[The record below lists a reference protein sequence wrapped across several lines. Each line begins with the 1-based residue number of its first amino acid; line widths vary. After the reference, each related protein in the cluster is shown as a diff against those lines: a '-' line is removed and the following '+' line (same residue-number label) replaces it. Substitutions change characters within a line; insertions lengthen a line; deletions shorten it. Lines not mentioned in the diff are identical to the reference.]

1 MISANRPI
9 INLDL
14 DLLRTFVAV
23 ADLNTFAA
31 AAAAV
36 CRTQSAVSQQ
46 MQRLEQLVGKELFA
60 RHGRNK
66 LLTEHGIQL
75 LGYARKILRFN
86 DEACSSLMFSNLQG
100 VLTIG
105 ASDESADT
113 ILPFL
118 LNRVSSVYP
127 KLALDVRVK
136 RNAYMAEMLESQ
148 EVDLMVTTHRPSTFK
163 ALNLRTSPTHWYCA
177 AEYVLQKGEPIP
189 LVLLDDPSPFRDM
202 VLATLNKA
210 DIPWRLAYVAS
221 TLPAVRAAVKAGLGV
236 TARPVEMM
244 SPDLRVLSGVD
255 GLPPLPDTE
264 YLLCYDPS
272 SNNELAQVIYQAME
286 SYNNVKK
293 YVNLLLHFCYRMTKA
308 CHRSRKYSLLGGGI
322 DTNSCQNRP
331 VFFPLLHNGHDST
344 TSNFPGVVNDLGR
357 KGAKCKCCCHCVNQC
372 EETFVKVD
380 KRL

>member
-1 MISANRPI
+1 M
-9 INLDL
+9 NLDL

-86 DEACSSLMFSNLQG
+86 DEACMSLMFSNLQG
-100 VLTIG
+100 VLTLG

-118 LNRVSSVYP
+118 LNRISSVYP
-127 KLALDVRVK
+127 KLALDVSVK
-136 RNAYMAEMLESQ
+136 RNAFMVEMLNENK
-148 EVDLMVTTHRPSTFK
+148 VDLVVTTHRPGQFDCLT
-163 ALNLRTSPTHWYCA
+163 LRTSPTHWYCA
-177 AEYVLQKGEPIP
+177 AEYVLQKGEPVP

-202 VLATLNKA
+202 VLTALNEA
-210 DIPWRLAYVAS
+210 NIPWRMAYVAS
-221 TLPAVRAAVKAGLGV
+221 TLPAVRAGVKAGLGV

-244 SPDLRVLSGVD
+244 SPDLRVLGKSD
-255 GLPPLPDTE
+255 GLPALPDTE
-264 YLLCYDPS
+264 YLLCHNS
-272 SNNELAQVIYQAME
+272 SSHNELAKVVFEAME
-286 SYNNVKK
+286 NYHNPWQFERVTSEGGDD
-293 YVNLLLHFCYRMTKA
+293 
-308 CHRSRKYSLLGGGI
+308 SLIVEG
-322 DTNSCQNRP
+322 D
-331 VFFPLLHNGHDST
+331 F
-344 TSNFPGVVNDLGR
+344 
-357 KGAKCKCCCHCVNQC
+357 
-372 EETFVKVD
+372 E
-380 KRL
+380 

>member
-1 MISANRPI
+1 MMINANRPI
-9 INLDL
+9 LNLDL

-86 DEACSSLMFSNLQG
+86 DEACTSLMFSNLQG

-118 LNRVSSVYP
+118 LNRISSVYP

-136 RNAYMAEMLESQ
+136 RNPMSSEQLPED
-148 EVDLMVTTHRPSTFK
+148 EVDLLVTTHRVQPFDYLT
-163 ALNLRTSPTHWYCA
+163 LRTSPTLWYCA
-177 AEYVLQKGEPIP
+177 AEYVLQKGEAVP
-189 LVLLDDPSPFRDM
+189 LVLLDEPSPFRDM
-202 VLATLNKA
+202 VLTALNEA
-210 DIPWRLAYVAS
+210 EIPWRMAYVAS
-221 TLPAVRAAVKAGLGV
+221 TLSAVKAAVKAGLGV

-244 SPDLRVLSGVD
+244 SPDLRVLSSAEGFPI
-255 GLPPLPDTE
+255 LPETE
-264 YLLCYDPS
+264 YLLSRNPNS
-272 SNNELAQVIYQAME
+272 GNELAQVIFEAME
-286 SYNNVKK
+286 HYRDPWHYKGSTPEGGDEQ
-293 YVNLLLHFCYRMTKA
+293 LLTDGDF
-308 CHRSRKYSLLGGGI
+308 
-322 DTNSCQNRP
+322 
-331 VFFPLLHNGHDST
+331 
-344 TSNFPGVVNDLGR
+344 
-357 KGAKCKCCCHCVNQC
+357 
-372 EETFVKVD
+372 
-380 KRL
+380 

>member
-1 MISANRPI
+1 MINANRPI
-9 INLDL
+9 MNLDL

-86 DEACSSLMFSNLQG
+86 DEACMSLMFSNLQG
-100 VLTIG
+100 VLTLG

-118 LNRVSSVYP
+118 LNRISSVYP
-127 KLALDVRVK
+127 KLALDVSVK
-136 RNAYMAEMLESQ
+136 RNAFMVEMLNEHK
-148 EVDLMVTTHRPSTFK
+148 VDLVVTTHRPGQFDCLT
-163 ALNLRTSPTHWYCA
+163 LRTSPTHWYCA
-177 AEYVLQKGEPIP
+177 AEYVLQKGEPVP

-202 VLATLNKA
+202 VLTALNEA
-210 DIPWRLAYVAS
+210 NIPWRLAYVAS

-244 SPDLRVLSGVD
+244 SPDLRVLGKSD
-255 GLPPLPDTE
+255 GLPALPDTE
-264 YLLCYDPS
+264 YLLCHNS
-272 SNNELAQVIYQAME
+272 SSHNELAKVVFEAME
-286 SYNNVKK
+286 NYHNPWQFERVTS
-293 YVNLLLHFCYRMTKA
+293 A
-308 CHRSRKYSLLGGGI
+308 GGDDSLIVEG
-322 DTNSCQNRP
+322 D
-331 VFFPLLHNGHDST
+331 F
-344 TSNFPGVVNDLGR
+344 
-357 KGAKCKCCCHCVNQC
+357 
-372 EETFVKVD
+372 E
-380 KRL
+380 

>member
-1 MISANRPI
+1 M
-9 INLDL
+9 NLDL

-86 DEACSSLMFSNLQG
+86 DEACMSLMFSNLQG
-100 VLTIG
+100 VLTLG

-118 LNRVSSVYP
+118 LNRISSVYP
-127 KLALDVRVK
+127 KLALDVSVK
-136 RNAYMAEMLESQ
+136 RNAFMVEMLNENK
-148 EVDLMVTTHRPSTFK
+148 VDLVVTTHRPGQFDCLT
-163 ALNLRTSPTHWYCA
+163 LRTSPTHWYCA
-177 AEYVLQKGEPIP
+177 AEYVLQKGEPVP

-202 VLATLNKA
+202 VLTALNEA
-210 DIPWRLAYVAS
+210 NIPWRLAYVAS

-244 SPDLRVLSGVD
+244 SPDLRVLGKSD
-255 GLPPLPDTE
+255 GLPALLDTE
-264 YLLCYDPS
+264 YLLCHNS
-272 SNNELAQVIYQAME
+272 SSHNELAKVVFEAME
-286 SYNNVKK
+286 NYHNPWQFERVTSEGGDD
-293 YVNLLLHFCYRMTKA
+293 
-308 CHRSRKYSLLGGGI
+308 SLIVEG
-322 DTNSCQNRP
+322 D
-331 VFFPLLHNGHDST
+331 F
-344 TSNFPGVVNDLGR
+344 
-357 KGAKCKCCCHCVNQC
+357 
-372 EETFVKVD
+372 E
-380 KRL
+380 

>member
-1 MISANRPI
+1 M
-9 INLDL
+9 NLDL

-86 DEACSSLMFSNLQG
+86 DEACMSLMFSNLQG
-100 VLTIG
+100 VLTLG

-118 LNRVSSVYP
+118 LNRISSVYP
-127 KLALDVRVK
+127 KLALDVSVK
-136 RNAYMAEMLESQ
+136 RNAFMVEMLNEHK
-148 EVDLMVTTHRPSTFK
+148 VDLVVTTHRPGQFDCLT
-163 ALNLRTSPTHWYCA
+163 LRTSPTHWYCA
-177 AEYVLQKGEPIP
+177 AEYVLQKGEPVP

-202 VLATLNKA
+202 VLTALNEA
-210 DIPWRLAYVAS
+210 NIPWRLAYVAS

-244 SPDLRVLSGVD
+244 SPDLRVLGKSD
-255 GLPPLPDTE
+255 GLPALPDTE
-264 YLLCYDPS
+264 YLLCHTS
-272 SNNELAQVIYQAME
+272 SSHNELAKVVFEAME
-286 SYNNVKK
+286 NYHNPWQFERVTSEGGDD
-293 YVNLLLHFCYRMTKA
+293 
-308 CHRSRKYSLLGGGI
+308 SLIVEG
-322 DTNSCQNRP
+322 D
-331 VFFPLLHNGHDST
+331 F
-344 TSNFPGVVNDLGR
+344 
-357 KGAKCKCCCHCVNQC
+357 
-372 EETFVKVD
+372 E
-380 KRL
+380 

>member
-1 MISANRPI
+1 M
-9 INLDL
+9 NLDL

-86 DEACSSLMFSNLQG
+86 DEACMSLMFSNLQG
-100 VLTIG
+100 VLTLG

-118 LNRVSSVYP
+118 LNRISSVYP
-127 KLALDVRVK
+127 KLALDVSVK
-136 RNAYMAEMLESQ
+136 RNAFMIEMLKEN
-148 EVDLMVTTHRPSTFK
+148 EVDLVVTTHRPGQFNCLT
-163 ALNLRTSPTHWYCA
+163 LRTSPTHWYCA
-177 AEYVLQKGEPIP
+177 AEYVLQQGEPVP

-202 VLATLNKA
+202 VLAALNEA
-210 DIPWRLAYVAS
+210 NIPWRLAYVAS

-244 SPDLRVLSGVD
+244 SPDLRVLGKSD
-255 GLPPLPDTE
+255 GLLPLPDTE
-264 YLLCYDPS
+264 YLLCHNTS
-272 SNNELAQVIYQAME
+272 SNNELAKVVFEAME
-286 SYNNVKK
+286 NYHNPWQFEHVT
-293 YVNLLLHFCYRMTKA
+293 HEGGDD
-308 CHRSRKYSLLGGGI
+308 SLIVEG
-322 DTNSCQNRP
+322 D
-331 VFFPLLHNGHDST
+331 F
-344 TSNFPGVVNDLGR
+344 
-357 KGAKCKCCCHCVNQC
+357 
-372 EETFVKVD
+372 E
-380 KRL
+380 

>member
-1 MISANRPI
+1 M
-9 INLDL
+9 NLDL

-86 DEACSSLMFSNLQG
+86 DEACMSLMFSTLQG
-100 VLTIG
+100 VLTLG

-118 LNRVSSVYP
+118 LNRISSVYP
-127 KLALDVRVK
+127 KLALDVSVK
-136 RNAYMAEMLESQ
+136 RNAFMVEMLNENK
-148 EVDLMVTTHRPSTFK
+148 VDLVVTTHRPGQFDCLT
-163 ALNLRTSPTHWYCA
+163 LRTSPTHWYCA
-177 AEYVLQKGEPIP
+177 AEYVLQKGEPVP

-202 VLATLNKA
+202 VLTALNEA
-210 DIPWRLAYVAS
+210 NIPWRLAYVAS

-244 SPDLRVLSGVD
+244 SPDLRVLGKSD
-255 GLPPLPDTE
+255 GLPALPDTE
-264 YLLCYDPS
+264 YLLCHNS
-272 SNNELAQVIYQAME
+272 SSHNELAKVVFDAME
-286 SYNNVKK
+286 NYHNPWQFERVTSEGGDD
-293 YVNLLLHFCYRMTKA
+293 
-308 CHRSRKYSLLGGGI
+308 SLIVEG
-322 DTNSCQNRP
+322 D
-331 VFFPLLHNGHDST
+331 F
-344 TSNFPGVVNDLGR
+344 
-357 KGAKCKCCCHCVNQC
+357 
-372 EETFVKVD
+372 E
-380 KRL
+380 

>member
-1 MISANRPI
+1 M
-9 INLDL
+9 NLDL

-86 DEACSSLMFSNLQG
+86 DEACMSLMFSNLQG
-100 VLTIG
+100 VLTLG

-118 LNRVSSVYP
+118 LNRISSVYP
-127 KLALDVRVK
+127 KLALDVSVK
-136 RNAYMAEMLESQ
+136 RNAFMVEMLKEN
-148 EVDLMVTTHRPSTFK
+148 EVDLVVTTHRPGQYDCLT
-163 ALNLRTSPTHWYCA
+163 LRTSPTHWYCA

-202 VLATLNKA
+202 VLTALNEA
-210 DIPWRLAYVAS
+210 SIPWRLAYVAS

-236 TARPVEMM
+236 TACPVEMM
-244 SPDLRVLSGVD
+244 SPDLRVLGQSE
-255 GLPPLPDTE
+255 GLPSLPDTE
-264 YLLCYDPS
+264 YLLCHNAA
-272 SNNELAQVIYQAME
+272 SNNELAKVVFEAME
-286 SYNNVKK
+286 NYHNPWQYAPV
-293 YVNLLLHFCYRMTKA
+293 TPEGGDD
-308 CHRSRKYSLLGGGI
+308 SLI
-322 DTNSCQNRP
+322 VERD
-331 VFFPLLHNGHDST
+331 F
-344 TSNFPGVVNDLGR
+344 
-357 KGAKCKCCCHCVNQC
+357 
-372 EETFVKVD
+372 E
-380 KRL
+380 

>member
-1 MISANRPI
+1 M
-9 INLDL
+9 NLDL

-86 DEACSSLMFSNLQG
+86 DEACMSLMFSNLQG
-100 VLTIG
+100 VLTLG

-118 LNRVSSVYP
+118 LNRISSVYP
-127 KLALDVRVK
+127 KLALDVSVK
-136 RNAYMAEMLESQ
+136 RNAFMVEMLNEHK
-148 EVDLMVTTHRPSTFK
+148 VDLVVTTHRPGQFDCLT
-163 ALNLRTSPTHWYCA
+163 LRTSPTHWYCA
-177 AEYVLQKGEPIP
+177 AEYVLQKGEPVP

-202 VLATLNKA
+202 VLTALN
-210 DIPWRLAYVAS
+210 IPWRLAYVAS

-244 SPDLRVLSGVD
+244 SPDLRALAKPD
-255 GLPPLPDTE
+255 ALPALPDTE
-264 YLLCYDPS
+264 YLLCHNS
-272 SNNELAQVIYQAME
+272 SSHNELAKVVFEAME
-286 SYNNVKK
+286 NYHNPWQFERVTSEGGDD
-293 YVNLLLHFCYRMTKA
+293 
-308 CHRSRKYSLLGGGI
+308 SLIVEG
-322 DTNSCQNRP
+322 D
-331 VFFPLLHNGHDST
+331 F
-344 TSNFPGVVNDLGR
+344 
-357 KGAKCKCCCHCVNQC
+357 
-372 EETFVKVD
+372 E
-380 KRL
+380 

>member
-1 MISANRPI
+1 M
-9 INLDL
+9 NLDL

-86 DEACSSLMFSNLQG
+86 DEACMSLMFSNLQG
-100 VLTIG
+100 VLTLG

-113 ILPFL
+113 ILSFL
-118 LNRVSSVYP
+118 LNRISSVYP
-127 KLALDVRVK
+127 KLALDVSVK
-136 RNAYMAEMLESQ
+136 RNAFMVEMLKEN
-148 EVDLMVTTHRPSTFK
+148 EVDLVVTTHRPGQFDSLT
-163 ALNLRTSPTHWYCA
+163 LRTSPTHWYCA

-202 VLATLNKA
+202 VLAALNEA
-210 DIPWRLAYVAS
+210 SIPWRLAYVAS

-244 SPDLRVLSGVD
+244 SPDLRVLGQSE
-255 GLPPLPDTE
+255 GLPSLPDTE
-264 YLLCYDPS
+264 YLLCHNAA
-272 SNNELAQVIYQAME
+272 SNNELAKVVFEAME
-286 SYNNVKK
+286 NYHNPWQYAPV
-293 YVNLLLHFCYRMTKA
+293 TPEGGDD
-308 CHRSRKYSLLGGGI
+308 SLIVEG
-322 DTNSCQNRP
+322 D
-331 VFFPLLHNGHDST
+331 F
-344 TSNFPGVVNDLGR
+344 
-357 KGAKCKCCCHCVNQC
+357 
-372 EETFVKVD
+372 E
-380 KRL
+380 

>member
-1 MISANRPI
+1 M
-9 INLDL
+9 NLDL

-36 CRTQSAVSQQ
+36 CRTQFAVSQQ

-86 DEACSSLMFSNLQG
+86 DEACMSLMFSNLQG
-100 VLTIG
+100 VLTLG

-118 LNRVSSVYP
+118 LNRISSVYP
-127 KLALDVRVK
+127 KLALDVSVK
-136 RNAYMAEMLESQ
+136 RNAFMVEMLKEN
-148 EVDLMVTTHRPSTFK
+148 EVDLVVTTHRPGQFDSLT
-163 ALNLRTSPTHWYCA
+163 LRTSPTHWYCA

-202 VLATLNKA
+202 VLAALNEA
-210 DIPWRLAYVAS
+210 GIPWRLAYVAS

-244 SPDLRVLSGVD
+244 SPDLRVLGQSE
-255 GLPPLPDTE
+255 GLPSLPDTE
-264 YLLCYDPS
+264 YLLCHNAA
-272 SNNELAQVIYQAME
+272 SNNELAKVVFEAME
-286 SYNNVKK
+286 NYHNPWQYAPV
-293 YVNLLLHFCYRMTKA
+293 TPEGGDD
-308 CHRSRKYSLLGGGI
+308 SLIVEG
-322 DTNSCQNRP
+322 D
-331 VFFPLLHNGHDST
+331 F
-344 TSNFPGVVNDLGR
+344 
-357 KGAKCKCCCHCVNQC
+357 
-372 EETFVKVD
+372 E
-380 KRL
+380 

>member
-1 MISANRPI
+1 M
-9 INLDL
+9 NLDL

-86 DEACSSLMFSNLQG
+86 DEACMSLMFSNLQG
-100 VLTIG
+100 VLTLG

-118 LNRVSSVYP
+118 LNRISSVYP
-127 KLALDVRVK
+127 KLALDVSVK
-136 RNAYMAEMLESQ
+136 RNAFMVEMLNENK
-148 EVDLMVTTHRPSTFK
+148 VDLVVTTHRPGQFDCLTLS
-163 ALNLRTSPTHWYCA
+163 TSPTHWYCA
-177 AEYVLQKGEPIP
+177 AEYVLQKGEPVP

-202 VLATLNKA
+202 VLTALNEA
-210 DIPWRLAYVAS
+210 NIPWRLAYVAS

-244 SPDLRVLSGVD
+244 SPDLRVLGKSD
-255 GLPPLPDTE
+255 GLPALPDTE
-264 YLLCYDPS
+264 YLLCHNS
-272 SNNELAQVIYQAME
+272 SSHNELAKVVFEAME
-286 SYNNVKK
+286 NYHNPWQFERVTSEGGDD
-293 YVNLLLHFCYRMTKA
+293 
-308 CHRSRKYSLLGGGI
+308 SLIVEG
-322 DTNSCQNRP
+322 D
-331 VFFPLLHNGHDST
+331 F
-344 TSNFPGVVNDLGR
+344 
-357 KGAKCKCCCHCVNQC
+357 
-372 EETFVKVD
+372 E
-380 KRL
+380 

>member
-1 MISANRPI
+1 MINANRPI
-9 INLDL
+9 MNLDL

-86 DEACSSLMFSNLQG
+86 DEACMSLMFSNLQG
-100 VLTIG
+100 VLTLG

-118 LNRVSSVYP
+118 LNRISSVYP
-127 KLALDVRVK
+127 KLALDVSVK
-136 RNAYMAEMLESQ
+136 RNAFMVEMLKEN
-148 EVDLMVTTHRPSTFK
+148 EVDLVVTTHRPGQFDSLT
-163 ALNLRTSPTHWYCA
+163 LRTSPTHWYCA

-202 VLATLNKA
+202 VLAALNEA
-210 DIPWRLAYVAS
+210 SIPWRLAYVAS
-221 TLPAVRAAVKAGLGV
+221 ALPAVRAAVKAGLGV

-244 SPDLRVLSGVD
+244 SPDLRVLGQSE
-255 GLPPLPDTE
+255 GLPSLPDTE
-264 YLLCYDPS
+264 YLLCHNAA
-272 SNNELAQVIYQAME
+272 SNNELAKVVFEAME
-286 SYNNVKK
+286 NYHNPWQYAPV
-293 YVNLLLHFCYRMTKA
+293 TPEGGDD
-308 CHRSRKYSLLGGGI
+308 SLIVEG
-322 DTNSCQNRP
+322 D
-331 VFFPLLHNGHDST
+331 F
-344 TSNFPGVVNDLGR
+344 
-357 KGAKCKCCCHCVNQC
+357 
-372 EETFVKVD
+372 E
-380 KRL
+380 

>member
-1 MISANRPI
+1 M
-9 INLDL
+9 NLDL

-46 MQRLEQLVGKELFA
+46 MQRLEQLVGKELYA

-86 DEACSSLMFSNLQG
+86 DEACMSLMFSNLQG
-100 VLTIG
+100 VLTLG

-118 LNRVSSVYP
+118 LNRISSVYP
-127 KLALDVRVK
+127 KLALDVSVK
-136 RNAYMAEMLESQ
+136 RNAFMVEMLNENK
-148 EVDLMVTTHRPSTFK
+148 VDLVVTTHRPGQFDCLT
-163 ALNLRTSPTHWYCA
+163 LRTSPTHWYCA
-177 AEYVLQKGEPIP
+177 AEYVLQKGEPVP

-202 VLATLNKA
+202 VLTALNEA
-210 DIPWRLAYVAS
+210 NIPWRLAYVAS

-244 SPDLRVLSGVD
+244 SPDLRVLGKSD
-255 GLPPLPDTE
+255 GLPALPDTE
-264 YLLCYDPS
+264 YLLCHNS
-272 SNNELAQVIYQAME
+272 SSHNELAKVVFEAME
-286 SYNNVKK
+286 NYHNPWQFERVTSEGGDD
-293 YVNLLLHFCYRMTKA
+293 
-308 CHRSRKYSLLGGGI
+308 SLIVEG
-322 DTNSCQNRP
+322 D
-331 VFFPLLHNGHDST
+331 F
-344 TSNFPGVVNDLGR
+344 
-357 KGAKCKCCCHCVNQC
+357 
-372 EETFVKVD
+372 E
-380 KRL
+380 

>member
-1 MISANRPI
+1 M
-9 INLDL
+9 NLDL

-86 DEACSSLMFSNLQG
+86 DEACMSLMFSNLQG
-100 VLTIG
+100 VLTLG

-118 LNRVSSVYP
+118 LNRISSVYP
-127 KLALDVRVK
+127 KLALDVSVK
-136 RNAYMAEMLESQ
+136 RNAFMVEMLTEN
-148 EVDLMVTTHRPSTFK
+148 EVDLVVTTHRPGQFDSLT
-163 ALNLRTSPTHWYCA
+163 LRTSPTHWYCA

-202 VLATLNKA
+202 VLAALNEA
-210 DIPWRLAYVAS
+210 SIPWRLAYVAS

-244 SPDLRVLSGVD
+244 SPDLRVLGQSE
-255 GLPPLPDTE
+255 GLPSLPDTE
-264 YLLCYDPS
+264 YLLCHNAA
-272 SNNELAQVIYQAME
+272 SNNELAKVVFEAME
-286 SYNNVKK
+286 NYHNPWQYAPV
-293 YVNLLLHFCYRMTKA
+293 TPEGGDD
-308 CHRSRKYSLLGGGI
+308 SLI
-322 DTNSCQNRP
+322 VERD
-331 VFFPLLHNGHDST
+331 F
-344 TSNFPGVVNDLGR
+344 
-357 KGAKCKCCCHCVNQC
+357 
-372 EETFVKVD
+372 E
-380 KRL
+380 

>member
-1 MISANRPI
+1 MINANRPI
-9 INLDL
+9 MNLDL

-86 DEACSSLMFSNLQG
+86 DEACMSLMFSNLQG
-100 VLTIG
+100 LLTLG

-118 LNRVSSVYP
+118 LNRISSVYP
-127 KLALDVRVK
+127 KLALDVSVK
-136 RNAYMAEMLESQ
+136 RNAFMVEMLKEN
-148 EVDLMVTTHRPSTFK
+148 EVDLVVTTHRPGQFDSLT
-163 ALNLRTSPTHWYCA
+163 LRTSPTHWYCA

-202 VLATLNKA
+202 VLAALNEA
-210 DIPWRLAYVAS
+210 GIPWRLAYVAS

-244 SPDLRVLSGVD
+244 SPDLRVLGQSE
-255 GLPPLPDTE
+255 GLPSLPDTE
-264 YLLCYDPS
+264 YLLCHNAA
-272 SNNELAQVIYQAME
+272 SNNELAKVVFEAME
-286 SYNNVKK
+286 NYHNPWQYAPV
-293 YVNLLLHFCYRMTKA
+293 TPEGGDD
-308 CHRSRKYSLLGGGI
+308 SLIVEG
-322 DTNSCQNRP
+322 D
-331 VFFPLLHNGHDST
+331 F
-344 TSNFPGVVNDLGR
+344 
-357 KGAKCKCCCHCVNQC
+357 
-372 EETFVKVD
+372 E
-380 KRL
+380 

>member
-1 MISANRPI
+1 M
-9 INLDL
+9 NLDL

-86 DEACSSLMFSNLQG
+86 DEACMSLMFSNLQG
-100 VLTIG
+100 VLTLG

-118 LNRVSSVYP
+118 LNRISSVYP
-127 KLALDVRVK
+127 KLALDVSVK
-136 RNAYMAEMLESQ
+136 RNAFMVEMLKEN
-148 EVDLMVTTHRPSTFK
+148 EVDLVVITHRPGQFDSLT
-163 ALNLRTSPTHWYCA
+163 LRTSPTHWYCA

-202 VLATLNKA
+202 VLAALNEA
-210 DIPWRLAYVAS
+210 SIPWRLAYVAS

-244 SPDLRVLSGVD
+244 SPDLRVLGQSE
-255 GLPPLPDTE
+255 GLPSLPDTE
-264 YLLCYDPS
+264 YLLCHNAA
-272 SNNELAQVIYQAME
+272 SNNELAKVVFEAME
-286 SYNNVKK
+286 NYHNPWQYAPV
-293 YVNLLLHFCYRMTKA
+293 TPEGGDD
-308 CHRSRKYSLLGGGI
+308 SLIVEG
-322 DTNSCQNRP
+322 D
-331 VFFPLLHNGHDST
+331 F
-344 TSNFPGVVNDLGR
+344 
-357 KGAKCKCCCHCVNQC
+357 
-372 EETFVKVD
+372 E
-380 KRL
+380 

>member
-1 MISANRPI
+1 MINANRPI
-9 INLDL
+9 MNLDL

-86 DEACSSLMFSNLQG
+86 DEACMSLMFSNLQG
-100 VLTIG
+100 VLTLG

-118 LNRVSSVYP
+118 LNRISSVYP
-127 KLALDVRVK
+127 KLALDVSVK
-136 RNAYMAEMLESQ
+136 RNAFMIEMLKEN
-148 EVDLMVTTHRPSTFK
+148 EVDLVVTTHRPGQFNCLT
-163 ALNLRTSPTHWYCA
+163 LRTSPTHWYCA
-177 AEYVLQKGEPIP
+177 AEYVLQQGEPVP

-202 VLATLNKA
+202 VLAALNEA
-210 DIPWRLAYVAS
+210 NIPWRLAYVAS

-244 SPDLRVLSGVD
+244 SPDLRVLGKSD
-255 GLPPLPDTE
+255 GLPSLPDTE
-264 YLLCYDPS
+264 YLLCHNTS
-272 SNNELAQVIYQAME
+272 SNNELAKVVFEAME
-286 SYNNVKK
+286 NYHNPWQFEH
-293 YVNLLLHFCYRMTKA
+293 VNHEGGDD
-308 CHRSRKYSLLGGGI
+308 SLIVEG
-322 DTNSCQNRP
+322 D
-331 VFFPLLHNGHDST
+331 F
-344 TSNFPGVVNDLGR
+344 
-357 KGAKCKCCCHCVNQC
+357 
-372 EETFVKVD
+372 E
-380 KRL
+380 

>member
-1 MISANRPI
+1 M
-9 INLDL
+9 NLDL

-86 DEACSSLMFSNLQG
+86 DEACMSLMFSNLQG
-100 VLTIG
+100 VLTLG

-118 LNRVSSVYP
+118 LNRISSVYP
-127 KLALDVRVK
+127 KLALDVSVK
-136 RNAYMAEMLESQ
+136 RNAFMVEMLKEN
-148 EVDLMVTTHRPSTFK
+148 EVDLVVTTHRPGQYDCLT
-163 ALNLRTSPTHWYCA
+163 LRTSPTHWYCA

-202 VLATLNKA
+202 VLTALNEA
-210 DIPWRLAYVAS
+210 RIPWRLAYVAS
-221 TLPAVRAAVKAGLGV
+221 TLPAVRAAVKSGLGV

-244 SPDLRVLSGVD
+244 SPDLRVLGQSE
-255 GLPPLPDTE
+255 GLPSLPDTE
-264 YLLCYDPS
+264 YLLCHNAA
-272 SNNELAQVIYQAME
+272 SNNELAKVVFEAME
-286 SYNNVKK
+286 NYHNPWQYAPV
-293 YVNLLLHFCYRMTKA
+293 TPEGGDD
-308 CHRSRKYSLLGGGI
+308 SLI
-322 DTNSCQNRP
+322 VERD
-331 VFFPLLHNGHDST
+331 F
-344 TSNFPGVVNDLGR
+344 
-357 KGAKCKCCCHCVNQC
+357 
-372 EETFVKVD
+372 E
-380 KRL
+380 

>member
-1 MISANRPI
+1 M
-9 INLDL
+9 NLDL

-86 DEACSSLMFSNLQG
+86 DEACMSLMFSNLQG
-100 VLTIG
+100 VLTLG

-118 LNRVSSVYP
+118 LNRISSVYP
-127 KLALDVRVK
+127 KLALDVSVK
-136 RNAYMAEMLESQ
+136 RNAFMVEMLKEN
-148 EVDLMVTTHRPSTFK
+148 EVDLVVTTHRPGQYDCLT
-163 ALNLRTSPTHWYCA
+163 LRTSPTHWYCA

-202 VLATLNKA
+202 VLTALNEA
-210 DIPWRLAYVAS
+210 SIPWRLAYVAS

-244 SPDLRVLSGVD
+244 SPDLRVLGQSE
-255 GLPPLPDTE
+255 GLPSLPDTG
-264 YLLCYDPS
+264 YLLCHNAA
-272 SNNELAQVIYQAME
+272 SNNELAKVVFEAME
-286 SYNNVKK
+286 NYHNPWQYAPV
-293 YVNLLLHFCYRMTKA
+293 TPEGGDD
-308 CHRSRKYSLLGGGI
+308 SLI
-322 DTNSCQNRP
+322 VERD
-331 VFFPLLHNGHDST
+331 F
-344 TSNFPGVVNDLGR
+344 
-357 KGAKCKCCCHCVNQC
+357 
-372 EETFVKVD
+372 E
-380 KRL
+380 

>member
-1 MISANRPI
+1 M
-9 INLDL
+9 NLDL

-86 DEACSSLMFSNLQG
+86 DEACMSLMYSNLQG
-100 VLTIG
+100 VLTLG

-118 LNRVSSVYP
+118 LNRISSVYP
-127 KLALDVRVK
+127 KLALDVSVK
-136 RNAYMAEMLESQ
+136 RNAFMIEMLNENK
-148 EVDLMVTTHRPSTFK
+148 VDLVVTTHRPGQFNCLT
-163 ALNLRTSPTHWYCA
+163 LRTSPTHWYCA

-202 VLATLNKA
+202 VLAALNEA
-210 DIPWRLAYVAS
+210 NIPWRLAYVAS

-244 SPDLRVLSGVD
+244 SPDLRVLGKSD
-255 GLPPLPDTE
+255 GLPALPDTE
-264 YLLCYDPS
+264 YLLCHNTS
-272 SNNELAQVIYQAME
+272 SNNELAKVVFEAME
-286 SYNNVKK
+286 NYHNPWQFEHVTSE
-293 YVNLLLHFCYRMTKA
+293 
-308 CHRSRKYSLLGGGI
+308 GGGI
-322 DTNSCQNRP
+322 P
-331 VFFPLLHNGHDST
+331 
-344 TSNFPGVVNDLGR
+344 
-357 KGAKCKCCCHCVNQC
+357 
-372 EETFVKVD
+372 
-380 KRL
+380 

>member
-1 MISANRPI
+1 M
-9 INLDL
+9 NLDL

-86 DEACSSLMFSNLQG
+86 DEACMSLMFSNLQG
-100 VLTIG
+100 VLTLG

-118 LNRVSSVYP
+118 LNRISSVYP
-127 KLALDVRVK
+127 KLALDVSVK
-136 RNAYMAEMLESQ
+136 RNAFMIEMLKEN
-148 EVDLMVTTHRPSTFK
+148 EVDLVVTTHRPGLFDCLT
-163 ALNLRTSPTHWYCA
+163 LRTSPTHWYCA
-177 AEYVLQKGEPIP
+177 AEYVLQQGEPVP

-202 VLATLNKA
+202 VLAALNEA
-210 DIPWRLAYVAS
+210 NIPWRLAYVAS

-244 SPDLRVLSGVD
+244 SPDLRVLGKSD
-255 GLPPLPDTE
+255 GLPSLPDTE
-264 YLLCYDPS
+264 YLLCHNTS
-272 SNNELAQVIYQAME
+272 SNNELAKVVFEAME
-286 SYNNVKK
+286 NYHNPWQFEHVT
-293 YVNLLLHFCYRMTKA
+293 HEGGDD
-308 CHRSRKYSLLGGGI
+308 SLIVEG
-322 DTNSCQNRP
+322 D
-331 VFFPLLHNGHDST
+331 F
-344 TSNFPGVVNDLGR
+344 
-357 KGAKCKCCCHCVNQC
+357 
-372 EETFVKVD
+372 E
-380 KRL
+380 

>member
-1 MISANRPI
+1 M
-9 INLDL
+9 NLDL

-86 DEACSSLMFSNLQG
+86 DEACMSLMYSNLQG
-100 VLTIG
+100 VLTLG

-118 LNRVSSVYP
+118 LNRISSVYP
-127 KLALDVRVK
+127 KLALDVSVK
-136 RNAYMAEMLESQ
+136 RNAFMIEMLNENK
-148 EVDLMVTTHRPSTFK
+148 VDLVVTTHRPGQFNCLT
-163 ALNLRTSPTHWYCA
+163 LRTSPTHWYCA

-202 VLATLNKA
+202 VLAALNEA
-210 DIPWRLAYVAS
+210 NIPWRLAYVAS

-244 SPDLRVLSGVD
+244 SPDLRVLGKSD
-255 GLPPLPDTE
+255 GLPALPDTE
-264 YLLCYDPS
+264 YLLCHNTS
-272 SNNELAQVIYQAME
+272 SNNELAKVVFEAME
-286 SYNNVKK
+286 NYHNPWQFEHVTSEGGDD
-293 YVNLLLHFCYRMTKA
+293 
-308 CHRSRKYSLLGGGI
+308 SLIVEG
-322 DTNSCQNRP
+322 D
-331 VFFPLLHNGHDST
+331 F
-344 TSNFPGVVNDLGR
+344 
-357 KGAKCKCCCHCVNQC
+357 
-372 EETFVKVD
+372 E
-380 KRL
+380 

>member
-1 MISANRPI
+1 M
-9 INLDL
+9 NLDL

-86 DEACSSLMFSNLQG
+86 DEACMSLMFSNLQG
-100 VLTIG
+100 VLTLG

-118 LNRVSSVYP
+118 LNRISSVYP
-127 KLALDVRVK
+127 KLALDVSVK
-136 RNAYMAEMLESQ
+136 RNAFMVEMLKKN
-148 EVDLMVTTHRPSTFK
+148 EVDLVVTTHRPGQYDCLT
-163 ALNLRTSPTHWYCA
+163 LRTSPTHWYCA

-202 VLATLNKA
+202 VLTALNEA
-210 DIPWRLAYVAS
+210 SIPWRLAYVAS
-221 TLPAVRAAVKAGLGV
+221 TLPAVRAAVKAGLDV

-244 SPDLRVLSGVD
+244 SPDLRVLGQSE
-255 GLPPLPDTE
+255 GLPSLPDTE
-264 YLLCYDPS
+264 YLLCHNAA
-272 SNNELAQVIYQAME
+272 SNNELAKVVFEAME
-286 SYNNVKK
+286 NYHNPWQYAPV
-293 YVNLLLHFCYRMTKA
+293 TPEGGDD
-308 CHRSRKYSLLGGGI
+308 SLI
-322 DTNSCQNRP
+322 VERD
-331 VFFPLLHNGHDST
+331 F
-344 TSNFPGVVNDLGR
+344 
-357 KGAKCKCCCHCVNQC
+357 
-372 EETFVKVD
+372 E
-380 KRL
+380 

>member
-1 MISANRPI
+1 M
-9 INLDL
+9 NLDL

-86 DEACSSLMFSNLQG
+86 DEACMSLMFSNLQG
-100 VLTIG
+100 VLTLG

-118 LNRVSSVYP
+118 LNRISSVYP
-127 KLALDVRVK
+127 KLALDVSVK
-136 RNAYMAEMLESQ
+136 RNAFMVEMLNENK
-148 EVDLMVTTHRPSTFK
+148 VDLVVTTHRPGQFDCLT
-163 ALNLRTSPTHWYCA
+163 LRTSPTHWYCA
-177 AEYVLQKGEPIP
+177 AEYVLQKGEPVP

-202 VLATLNKA
+202 VLTALNEA
-210 DIPWRLAYVAS
+210 SIPWRLAYVAS

-244 SPDLRVLSGVD
+244 SPDLRVLGKSD
-255 GLPPLPDTE
+255 GLPALPDTE
-264 YLLCYDPS
+264 YLLCHNS
-272 SNNELAQVIYQAME
+272 SSHNELAKVVFEAME
-286 SYNNVKK
+286 NYHNPWQFERVTSE
-293 YVNLLLHFCYRMTKA
+293 
-308 CHRSRKYSLLGGGI
+308 GGG
-322 DTNSCQNRP
+322 
-331 VFFPLLHNGHDST
+331 DSLIVEGD
-344 TSNFPGVVNDLGR
+344 F
-357 KGAKCKCCCHCVNQC
+357 
-372 EETFVKVD
+372 E
-380 KRL
+380 